1 MIAVVFLAI
10 LCLGL
15 ASAAP
20 TPDYSLD
27 AEWEEWKRSFEK
39 TYSQEEERHRRAIWE
54 ENVKMIKLLSEENGL
69 GMNNVTVEMN
79 EFGDMTGEEMREMM
93 KGSSVLTL
101 RNGKHIQKRGDT
113 NIPKTLDWRTQGYVI
128 PVRRQGD
135 CGACWAFAVA
145 AAIEGQLF
153 KKTGKLTP
161 LSVQNLVDCS
171 RSFGTT
177 GCKGG
182 RIYNAFQYVRSNGG
196 LEAEA
201 TYPYEAKVRR
211 CRYRAERSVVK
222 VARFYVVPRN
232 EEALLNALVTHGPI
246 AVGIDAGHESFKKY
260 TGGMYHEPN
269 CRRDSSTHSVLLVGF
284 GYEGRESEGK
294 KYWLIKNSHGESWG
308 EKGYMKIPRD
318 QNNYCGI
325 ASYAMYPVL

>member
-1 MIAVVFLAI
+1 MIAAVFLAI

-101 RNGKHIQKRGDT
+101 KNGKPIQKREIT
-113 NIPKTLDWRTQGYVI
+113 VPKFLDWRTEGYVA
-128 PVRRQGD
+128 PVRRQLG
-135 CGACWAFAVA
+135 CGACWAFSVA
-145 AAIEGQLF
+145 ASIEGQLF
-153 KKTGKLTP
+153 KKIGKMIP
-161 LSVQNLVDCS
+161 LSVQNLIDCS
-171 RSFGTT
+171 RRYGTN
-177 GCKGG
+177 GCQGG
-182 RIYNAFQYVRSNGG
+182 KVYSAFQYVKNNGG

-222 VARFYVVPRN
+222 VPRFYVVPRS

-246 AVGIDAGHESFKKY
+246 AVGIDAEHESFKKY
-260 TGGMYHEPN
+260 TGGIYHEPK
-269 CRRDSSTHSVLLVGF
+269 CRRDSPNHGMLLVGYGF
-284 GYEGRESEGK
+284 EGKESEGR
-294 KYWLIKNSHGESWG
+294 KYWLVKNSHGDHWG

-318 QNNYCGI
+318 EKNYCGI
-325 ASYAMYPVL
+325 ASYAMYPTL